1 MARSRIDDNN
11 DHLGFSETDNLDDD
25 VNTLAND
32 AAEMAS
38 TQEDAPEARSI
49 TSRCRIR
56 EQLEKDLQAYL
67 SHGGAIH
74 HVEQTGV
81 TPASSHHH
89 DNDYGYSLF

>member
-11 DHLGFSETDNLDDD
+11 DDLGFSEADDINED
-25 VNTLAND
+25 VCTLAHN
-32 AAEMAS
+32 AAERAS

-74 HVEQTGV
+74 HVEQVGV
-81 TPASSHHH
+81 TLISSHHQ